1 MLNQNTRKTYR
12 RMYRIYTEEK
22 RLPVKPGK
30 IERDLHDRNKKM
42 ILESIKE
49 IKF

>member
-1 MLNQNTRKTYR
+1 MLNQNTRKTYQ
-12 RMYRIYTEEK
+12 RMHRIYTEEK

-30 IERDLHDRNKKM
+30 WNESYLHDRNKKM

-49 IKF
+49 